1 MLVLYCFLCERR
13 GFLKGLFLLLSTFIL
28 SNSLDAGENT
38 TKIIGD
44 ITYNTADFQLS
55 EQSDEEVYEA
65 LKQVYENT
73 GSIPKG
79 AVGAEIYVKTKEQL
93 QQEENGIVEREI
105 RIIQKAN
112 QQYKKIILLQK
123 NILLHYL
130 II

>member
-1 MLVLYCFLCERR
+1 M
-13 GFLKGLFLLLSTFIL
+13 
-28 SNSLDAGENT
+28 
-38 TKIIGD
+38 
-44 ITYNTADFQLS
+44 
-55 EQSDEEVYEA
+55 
-65 LKQVYENT
+65 YENT

-105 RIIQKAN
+105 SDNTESQSTIQ
-112 QQYKKIILLQK
+112 KIILLQK